1 MNEYTGNMY
10 DVAAYGGGG
19 AHPGSAEADA
29 LDPRG
34 RVDRRLLSVCGWN
47 EWFSVAP
54 LLVGSL

>member
-1 MNEYTGNMY
+1 MY

-29 LDPRG
+29 LDPQG

-54 LLVGSL
+54 LLVGSP